1 MSWQLNSSILAGSV
15 DIYSEFA
22 STASVDLVQTFFG
35 SCGYAVF
42 IAVVWNERMFVIS
55 NCLFPIVSNLVIS
68 LGKEL
73 WQCLPEVL
81 VSLSDCLAYL
91 PMSLSNQRPSGP
103 GLGTSGRLHRA
114 WSWVCFYRQHQRKS
128 ASHSMTHVAM
138 RDAFCNQGFQFRVL
152 EALCNKSVQVI
163 ASVTHK

>member
-114 WSWVCFYRQHQRKS
+114 WSWVCFYSVKVQV
-128 ASHSMTHVAM
+128 T
-138 RDAFCNQGFQFRVL
+138 CNQGFQFMTHLRVS
-152 EALCNKSVQVI
+152 ETLCNKL
-163 ASVTHK
+163 

>member
-42 IAVVWNERMFVIS
+42 IAVVWNER
-55 NCLFPIVSNLVIS
+55 CLLFPMFISNLVIS

-103 GLGTSGRLHRA
+103 GLGTSGRLHRIVE
-114 WSWVCFYRQHQRKS
+114 SGCFYVGHG
-128 ASHSMTHVAM
+128 AATM
-138 RDAFCNQGFQFRVL
+138 
-152 EALCNKSVQVI
+152 
-163 ASVTHK
+163 

>member
-1 MSWQLNSSILAGSV
+1 M
-15 DIYSEFA
+15 
-22 STASVDLVQTFFG
+22 
-35 SCGYAVF
+35 F
-42 IAVVWNERMFVIS
+42 I
-55 NCLFPIVSNLVIS
+55 SNLVIS

-114 WSWVCFYRQHQRKS
+114 WSWVCFYSVKVQV
-128 ASHSMTHVAM
+128 T
-138 RDAFCNQGFQFRVL
+138 CNQGFQFMTHLRVS
-152 EALCNKSVQVI
+152 ETLCNKL
-163 ASVTHK
+163 

>member
-42 IAVVWNERMFVIS
+42 IAVVWNER
-55 NCLFPIVSNLVIS
+55 CLLFPMFISNLVIS

-103 GLGTSGRLHRA
+103 GLGTSGRLQRIA
-114 WSWVCFYRQHQRKS
+114 ESGCFYVGHG
-128 ASHSMTHVAM
+128 AATM
-138 RDAFCNQGFQFRVL
+138 
-152 EALCNKSVQVI
+152 
-163 ASVTHK
+163 